1 MELTVVSE
9 SNKFFFFFLL
19 TVKTPCLLSSFLP
32 SFLTNKLCISWSV
45 LAIKGKVTV

>member
-1 MELTVVSE
+1 MELTVASE
-9 SNKFFFFFLL
+9 SNKFFFFPS
-19 TVKTPCLLSSFLP
+19 VKTPCLLSSFLP